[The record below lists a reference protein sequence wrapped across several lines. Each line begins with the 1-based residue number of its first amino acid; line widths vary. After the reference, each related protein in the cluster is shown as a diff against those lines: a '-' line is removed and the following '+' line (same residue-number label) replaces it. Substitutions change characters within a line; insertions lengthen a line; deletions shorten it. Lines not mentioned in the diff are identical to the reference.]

1 MSLLAAIL
9 DARLCQSSP
18 AGSDLLNRDGA
29 RNIHV
34 QVGSDPPTA
43 LLELVCQQVEKLA
56 CLCILPFTVGRYE
69 TGHAFAFQMS
79 VAYSAIVRSLEN
91 FPEVATF
98 EIALRDHSV
107 DSAYSSHSCWSARR

>member
-1 MSLLAAIL
+1 MSPVAAIL
-9 DARLCQSSP
+9 DARWCQSLP
-18 AGSDLLNRDGA
+18 AGSDLLDRDGA

-34 QVGSDPPTA
+34 QAGSDPPTA
-43 LLELVCQQVEKLA
+43 LLEPVCPQVEKLA

-98 EIALRDHSV
+98 KIALRDHSAG
-107 DSAYSSHSCWSARR
+107 SAYSSQNCWS